1 MERKIGEIFT
11 YNGKTYQILKA
22 IDGCKDCTFYSQAC
36 ADITENEHYSSSN
49 RVDGISVIF
58 KEINNMEIKNNQL
71 TIDIPKG
78 MEIDTEN
85 SDFTKG
91 IIKFKPKYITYDD
104 IEKTLHLKETC
115 IGITTDVNNIDKLTA
130 INKLINIAKYYNKD
144 WKLNWNNRGE
154 NKYFIIWNN
163 ECKTYWIDY
172 NRNSGLSVVYFKNKE
187 DAQSVIDNLNF
198 REILDAIYK
207 Y

>member
-11 YNGKTYQILKA
+11 YKGKTYKVVKATYGCRGCAFYKQTCVGINQIEKCFT
-22 IDGCKDCTFYSQAC
+22 IYRKDKT
-36 ADITENEHYSSSN
+36 
-49 RVDGISVIF
+49 SVIF

-78 MEIDTEN
+78 MEIDTKN
-85 SDFTKG
+85 SNLAKG
-91 IIKFKPKYITYDD
+91 IIKFRFKYITYDD

-115 IGITTDVNNIDKLTA
+115 IGITGVNNIEKLAA
-130 INKLINIAKYYNKD
+130 INELMNIAKYYNKD
-144 WKLNWNNRGE
+144 WKPNWDNKGE

-163 ECKTYWIDY
+163 ECRTYWTDY
-172 NRNSGLSVVYFKNKE
+172 NRNSGLSVVYFKNRD
-187 DAQSVIDNLNF
+187 DAQSVIDNPNF

-207 Y
+207 